1 MPFLIYSLLRL
12 VLLIGAGAG
21 LYLLG
26 MRGWLLPML
35 AIIIA
40 AMLSFLL
47 LRSYADATAQYF
59 AQRREKKRRTV
70 DRVDHLISTDADA
83 EDAAVD
89 AAADDDV
96 AGNPGAGGS
105 EQQPRTEQ

>member
-12 VLLIGAGAG
+12 ALLVAAGAG

-26 MRGWLLPML
+26 MRGWLLPVL
-35 AIIIA
+35 AIVIA

-47 LRSYADATAQYF
+47 LRSHAGATAQYF
-59 AQRREKKRRTV
+59 AQRREEKRRTV
-70 DRVDHLISTDADA
+70 DRVDRLISTDAAA

-89 AAADDDV
+89 AAADDEAAD
-96 AGNPGAGGS
+96 NPAASKS
-105 EQQPRTEQ
+105 EQHPRAEQ